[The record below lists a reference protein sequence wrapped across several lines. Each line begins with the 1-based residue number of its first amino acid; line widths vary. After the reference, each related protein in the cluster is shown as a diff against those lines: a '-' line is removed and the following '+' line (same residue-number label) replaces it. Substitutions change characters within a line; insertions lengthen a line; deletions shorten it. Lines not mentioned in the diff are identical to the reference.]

1 VIVLYIVS
9 GRNNNFERSEAML
22 DRQDLEMIRLV
33 MKEEITASEMRMG
46 NRMDAR
52 FEEQEKRID
61 ARFEEQ
67 EKRIDA
73 RFEEQEKRIDARFEE
88 QEKRNEARF
97 AEQDECFGKR
107 MEMRFAQE
115 REWLEKHLDKRFAA
129 SENLILGELDR
140 IHIKLQD
147 QLDDMKQRLDEMT
160 EYYRIKKLD
169 DINGALLLQMI
180 QEVERRVEALE
191 KKSA

>member
-1 VIVLYIVS
+1 
-9 GRNNNFERSEAML
+9 ML

-33 MKEEITASEMRMG
+33 MKEEITASEMRME

-67 EKRIDA
+67 G
-73 RFEEQEKRIDARFEE
+73 
-88 QEKRNEARF
+88 KRNDARF

-147 QLDDMKQRLDEMT
+147 QLDDMKQRLAEMT

>member
-1 VIVLYIVS
+1 
-9 GRNNNFERSEAML
+9 ML

-33 MKEEITASEMRMG
+33 MKEEITASEMRME

-67 EKRIDA
+67 EKRND
-73 RFEEQEKRIDARFEE
+73 
-88 QEKRNEARF
+88 ARF

-147 QLDDMKQRLDEMT
+147 QLDDRKQRLDEMT

>member
-1 VIVLYIVS
+1 
-9 GRNNNFERSEAML
+9 ML

-33 MKEEITASEMRMG
+33 MKEEITASEMRMED
-46 NRMDAR
+46 RMDAR

-67 EKRIDA
+67 
-73 RFEEQEKRIDARFEE
+73 
-88 QEKRNEARF
+88 
-97 AEQDECFGKR
+97 DECFGKR
-107 MEMRFAQE
+107 MEMRFAEE

>member
-1 VIVLYIVS
+1 
-9 GRNNNFERSEAML
+9 ML

-88 QEKRNEARF
+88 QGKRNDARF

>member
-1 VIVLYIVS
+1 
-9 GRNNNFERSEAML
+9 ML

-33 MKEEITASEMRMG
+33 MKEEITASEMRME
-46 NRMDAR
+46 NRM
-52 FEEQEKRID
+52 
-61 ARFEEQ
+61 
-67 EKRIDA
+67 DA

>member
-1 VIVLYIVS
+1 
-9 GRNNNFERSEAML
+9 ML

-33 MKEEITASEMRMG
+33 MKEEITASEMRME
-46 NRMDAR
+46 NRM
-52 FEEQEKRID
+52 
-61 ARFEEQ
+61 
-67 EKRIDA
+67 DA

-97 AEQDECFGKR
+97 AEQDEWFGKR

>member
-1 VIVLYIVS
+1 
-9 GRNNNFERSEAML
+9 ML

-33 MKEEITASEMRMG
+33 MKEEITASEMRME

-67 EKRIDA
+67 EKRND
-73 RFEEQEKRIDARFEE
+73 
-88 QEKRNEARF
+88 ARF

-180 QEVERRVEALE
+180 QEVERRGEALE

>member
-1 VIVLYIVS
+1 
-9 GRNNNFERSEAML
+9 ML

-67 EKRIDA
+67 G
-73 RFEEQEKRIDARFEE
+73 
-88 QEKRNEARF
+88 KRNDARF

>member
-1 VIVLYIVS
+1 
-9 GRNNNFERSEAML
+9 ML

-33 MKEEITASEMRMG
+33 MKEEITASEMRMEDW
-46 NRMDAR
+46 MDAR

-61 ARFEEQ
+61 ARFAEQ

-73 RFEEQEKRIDARFEE
+73 RFE
-88 QEKRNEARF
+88 
-97 AEQDECFGKR
+97 EQDECFGKR
-107 MEMRFAQE
+107 MEMRFAEE

>member
-1 VIVLYIVS
+1 VIVLYIVY

>member
-1 VIVLYIVS
+1 
-9 GRNNNFERSEAML
+9 ML

-33 MKEEITASEMRMG
+33 MKEEITASEMRME

-67 EKRIDA
+67 G
-73 RFEEQEKRIDARFEE
+73 
-88 QEKRNEARF
+88 KRNDARF

-180 QEVERRVEALE
+180 QECPGFESLRVYL
-191 KKSA
+191 KKEQQ

>member
-1 VIVLYIVS
+1 
-9 GRNNNFERSEAML
+9 ML

-73 RFEEQEKRIDARFEE
+73 RFEEQEKR
-88 QEKRNEARF
+88 NEARF
-97 AEQDECFGKR
+97 AE
-107 MEMRFAQE
+107 QE

>member
-1 VIVLYIVS
+1 
-9 GRNNNFERSEAML
+9 ML

-33 MKEEITASEMRMG
+33 MKEEITASEMRME

-61 ARFEEQ
+61 
-67 EKRIDA
+67 
-73 RFEEQEKRIDARFEE
+73 
-88 QEKRNEARF
+88 ARF

-180 QEVERRVEALE
+180 QEVELRVEALE

>member
-1 VIVLYIVS
+1 
-9 GRNNNFERSEAML
+9 ML

-33 MKEEITASEMRMG
+33 MKEEITASEMRMED
-46 NRMDAR
+46 RMDAR
-52 FEEQEKRID
+52 CEEQE
-61 ARFEEQ
+61 
-67 EKRIDA
+67 
-73 RFEEQEKRIDARFEE
+73 
-88 QEKRNEARF
+88 
-97 AEQDECFGKR
+97 KR
-107 MEMRFAQE
+107 MEMRFAEE

>member
-1 VIVLYIVS
+1 
-9 GRNNNFERSEAML
+9 ML

-33 MKEEITASEMRMG
+33 MKEEITESEMRME

-73 RFEEQEKRIDARFEE
+73 RFEEQG
-88 QEKRNEARF
+88 KRNDARF

>member
-1 VIVLYIVS
+1 
-9 GRNNNFERSEAML
+9 ML

-33 MKEEITASEMRMG
+33 MKEEITASEMRME

-67 EKRIDA
+67 G
-73 RFEEQEKRIDARFEE
+73 
-88 QEKRNEARF
+88 KRNDARF

>member
-1 VIVLYIVS
+1 VIVLYIVY

-33 MKEEITASEMRMG
+33 MKEEITASEMRME

-67 EKRIDA
+67 EKRND
-73 RFEEQEKRIDARFEE
+73 
-88 QEKRNEARF
+88 ARF

>member
-1 VIVLYIVS
+1 
-9 GRNNNFERSEAML
+9 ML
-22 DRQDLEMIRLV
+22 DRQDLEMISLV
-33 MKEEITASEMRMG
+33 MKEEITASEMRME

-67 EKRIDA
+67 G
-73 RFEEQEKRIDARFEE
+73 
-88 QEKRNEARF
+88 KRNDARF

>member
-1 VIVLYIVS
+1 
-9 GRNNNFERSEAML
+9 ML

-33 MKEEITASEMRMG
+33 MKEEITASEMRME

-73 RFEEQEKRIDARFEE
+73 RFE
-88 QEKRNEARF
+88 
-97 AEQDECFGKR
+97 EQDECFGKR

>member
-1 VIVLYIVS
+1 
-9 GRNNNFERSEAML
+9 ML

-33 MKEEITASEMRMG
+33 MKEEITASEMRME
-46 NRMDAR
+46 NRKDAR

-67 EKRIDA
+67 G
-73 RFEEQEKRIDARFEE
+73 
-88 QEKRNEARF
+88 KRNDARF

>member
-1 VIVLYIVS
+1 
-9 GRNNNFERSEAML
+9 ML

-33 MKEEITASEMRMG
+33 MKEEITASEMRME

-67 EKRIDA
+67 EKRND
-73 RFEEQEKRIDARFEE
+73 
-88 QEKRNEARF
+88 ARF

-147 QLDDMKQRLDEMT
+147 RLDDMKQRLDEMT